1 MADKASLAAM
11 GISDAPP
18 PKVVETGPH
27 FTSHAEDPGHV
38 DDGPR
43 ESTDGKRVRELRA
56 CGIRHT

>member
-1 MADKASLAAM
+1 MADKASLTAM

-38 DDGPR
+38 DDDDEPR
-43 ESTDGKRVRELRA
+43 ESTDGKRVRE
-56 CGIRHT
+56 